1 MTERVRIRSAE
12 PDDVPLIL
20 SLIREL
26 AEYERAATRATGT
39 EELLFEAL
47 FGARP
52 VAEAVVAELREEHA
66 NPESAANFEAVG
78 FALFFSTFSTW
89 LCRPGLYLE
98 DLYVRPAHR
107 RSGIGRLLL
116 THVARVAVER
126 GCGRLDW
133 SALTWNTPALEFYR
147 ALGAEQ
153 MDEWSGLR
161 LEGESLERVAA
172 ERIAPR

>member
-1 MTERVRIRSAE
+1 MRPAE
-12 PDDVPLIL
+12 PADVPLVL

-26 AEYERAATRATGT
+26 AEYERAATRVTGT

-47 FGARP
+47 FGAHP
-52 VAEAVVAELREEHA
+52 VAESVVADMTEEHA
-66 NPESAANFEAVG
+66 SPEPAPSFEPVG
-78 FALFFSTFSTW
+78 FALFFTTFSTW
-89 LCRPGLYLE
+89 LCRPGIYLE

-133 SALTWNTPALEFYR
+133 SALSWNTPALEFYR
-147 ALGAEQ
+147 ALGAER
-153 MDEWSGLR
+153 MDDWSGLR
-161 LEGESLERVAA
+161 LEGESLERVAG
-172 ERIAPR
+172 ERIAHP